1 MDEEYDVSSLG
12 HQAQSSGAP
21 AAAATGVHA
30 QQQQQQQ
37 LQLPPHAASAVVV
50 CGTGLKE
57 CILSGLL
64 SSAGKKVLHVDRNNY
79 YGGDSASLNLTNLY
93 SKFKPGVSPPASY
106 GSNRDWNV
114 DLIPKFVMACGK
126 LVKIL
131 LKTRVTRYLE
141 WQVVE
146 GTFVYQY
153 QKAGLFA
160 NEKFIHKVPA
170 NETEALMSPLMPLL
184 EKNRCRSF
192 FAYCAQWDK
201 SKPETW
207 KGFDPQ
213 RHSMEQVYKYF
224 GLEPNTIDFVGHA
237 VALYTCDDYLK
248 QPMEETM
255 ARIKLYMYSV
265 SRYGRSPFIYPVYG
279 LGGLPEGFSRLCAV
293 NGGTYMLNCPVD
305 GFEMNEEGK
314 VVGVKSKDG
323 QVARCKMV
331 VCDPSYIAEQFPS
344 RLRKIGQV
352 VRCICI
358 LGAPVP
364 STGGSSSCQIIIPQR
379 QLKRQNDIY
388 VMVVSSP
395 HGICLKGKTIAIVS
409 TTVETDDPEAELAP
423 ALKLLGNIEEKFV
436 AVSDLLECTDNG
448 RDSNIFVSS
457 SFDATSHFESATQD
471 VLKMWENMTGEPLDL
486 SVKADPEDL
495 QEQ

>member
-1 MDEEYDVSSLG
+1 
-12 HQAQSSGAP
+12 
-21 AAAATGVHA
+21 
-30 QQQQQQQ
+30 
-37 LQLPPHAASAVVV
+37 
-50 CGTGLKE
+50 
-57 CILSGLL
+57 
-64 SSAGKKVLHVDRNNY
+64 
-79 YGGDSASLNLTNLY
+79 
-93 SKFKPGVSPPASY
+93 
-106 GSNRDWNV
+106 
-114 DLIPKFVMACGK
+114 
-126 LVKIL
+126 
-131 LKTRVTRYLE
+131 
-141 WQVVE
+141 
-146 GTFVYQY
+146 
-153 QKAGLFA
+153 
-160 NEKFIHKVPA
+160 
-170 NETEALMSPLMPLL
+170 
-184 EKNRCRSF
+184 
-192 FAYCAQWDK
+192 
-201 SKPETW
+201 
-207 KGFDPQ
+207 
-213 RHSMEQVYKYF
+213 
-224 GLEPNTIDFVGHA
+224 
-237 VALYTCDDYLK
+237 
-248 QPMEETM
+248 MEETM
-255 ARIKLYMYSV
+255 QRIKLYMYSV

-305 GFEMNEEGK
+305 GFELNEEGK

-409 TTVETDDPEAELAP
+409 TTVETDNPEAELAP
-423 ALKLLGNIEEKFV
+423 ALKLLGEIEEKFV